1 MNLKIKI
8 ELFLKKTELAIQVGE
23 IGGSVVIC
31 YFVKRSKFFACRQFS
46 ISTSPLLLAE
56 KLYSKFLNILHLKI
70 DKQMLLKNEH
80 ISIGFILAGCAN
92 IFGVLIFSK
101 FLTNEVIPAY
111 DGEAMSNFGLLMIL
125 VWGLVFLSA
134 SKNYDKTAWLVG
146 AFVIEKLVY
155 ALHWSNWMMHNNV
168 SDVFA
173 KDKMAGIFYS
183 IYGINDWLFF
193 LFFLVV
199 FVQLIRVKK

>member
-1 MNLKIKI
+1 LC
-8 ELFLKKTELAIQVGE
+8 AAAVGC
-23 IGGSVVIC
+23 IAG
-31 YFVKRSKFFACRQFS
+31 RQFS
-46 ISTSPLLLAE
+46 ISTLPLLLAE
-56 KLYSKFLNILHLKI
+56 KHFSTFLNIQHFKI
-70 DKQMLLKNEH
+70 DEQMLIKNEH
-80 ISIGFILAGCAN
+80 ISKGFILAGCAN

-101 FLTNEVIPAY
+101 FLTNEVIPAS
-111 DGEAMSNFGLLMIL
+111 DGEAMSNFGLMMIL

-155 ALHWSNWMMHNNV
+155 ALHWTNWMMHNSV

-173 KDKMAGIFYS
+173 KDKMAGIFYT

-199 FVQLIRVKK
+199 FIRLIRVNK